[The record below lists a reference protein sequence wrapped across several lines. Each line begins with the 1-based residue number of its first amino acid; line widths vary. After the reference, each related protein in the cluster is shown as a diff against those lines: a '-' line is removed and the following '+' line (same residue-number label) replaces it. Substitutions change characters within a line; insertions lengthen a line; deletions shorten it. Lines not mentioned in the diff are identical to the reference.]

1 MSSTQS
7 SNSSLSKAD
16 VQMLVTSND
25 PSISIVKPTAV
36 RSKCWTNY
44 SQVHHQNVA
53 LDYIVCLECKTVLKW
68 TSENG
73 TRVMNH
79 HKCMKSKSLSST
91 PTRQRTISSYCQQPS
106 LSKECS
112 SIKKRL
118 LDACVEYCALDG
130 RSFHSVAGMGFN
142 NLAKQ
147 LICAGAILGTSAG
160 ADKLLPHPSTVS
172 IEFVFQFCT
181 YFRYTKLFYFVFR

>member
-16 VQMLVTSND
+16 IQMLVTSND

-91 PTRQRTISSYCQQPS
+91 STRQRTISSYCQQPFLCWTIIPQRRWNGIQQS
-106 LSKECS
+106 GK
-112 SIKKRL
+112 
-118 LDACVEYCALDG
+118 
-130 RSFHSVAGMGFN
+130 
-142 NLAKQ
+142 
-147 LICAGAILGTSAG
+147 
-160 ADKLLPHPSTVS
+160 TVDMCWCYPGY
-172 IEFVFQFCT
+172 VCWC
-181 YFRYTKLFYFVFR
+181 R

>member
-1 MSSTQS
+1 MSSTKP

-16 VQMLVTSND
+16 IQMLVATND
-25 PSISIVKPTAV
+25 PSISFVKPTSV

-53 LDYIVCLECKTVLKW
+53 LDYVICLECKAVLKW

-79 HKCMKSKSLSST
+79 HKCIKSKSLSST

-112 SIKKRL
+112 SIKKRI

-130 RSFHSVAGMGFN
+130 RSFESVAGTGFI

-147 LICAGAILGTSAG
+147 LVCAGAILGTSIG
-160 ADKLLPHPSTVS
+160 ADELLPHPTTVS
-172 IEFVFQFCT
+172 IE
-181 YFRYTKLFYFVFR
+181 L